1 MSKGRLLIVDD
12 EPDIRLLVKARL
24 EKEGFECLSAGSA
37 EEALQIARE
46 QKPALIILDLIMPE
60 KDGFQVYN
68 ELKAAEETRDIPII
82 VYTAQNFESVAHKGL
97 KALQVIDFILK
108 PFDSKA
114 LTFLIEQSLKK
125 MENNDGG
132 EDNPPKQGE

>member
-1 MSKGRLLIVDD
+1 MAKAKLLIVDD

-24 EKEGFECLSAGSA
+24 EKEGFECFTAADA
-37 EEALQIARE
+37 EEALRLTRE
-46 QKPALIILDLIMPE
+46 KKPALIILDLILPE

-68 ELKAAEETRDIPII
+68 ELKASEETKDIPVI
-82 VYTAQNFESVAHKGL
+82 VYTAQNFEAVAHKGL

-125 MENNDGG
+125 MGDKDDVGSKV
-132 EDNPPKQGE
+132 EDE

>member
-1 MSKGRLLIVDD
+1 MSKARLLIVDD

-24 EKEGFECLSAGSA
+24 EKEGFECFGAGTA
-37 EEALQIARE
+37 EEALRIARE
-46 QKPALIILDLIMPE
+46 KKPSLIILDLILPE

-68 ELKAAEETRDIPII
+68 ELKENEETKDIPVI

-125 MENNDGG
+125 MEEEKPGSGQPENN
-132 EDNPPKQGE
+132 K